1 MCDLIYN
8 IIEDNILILQGGRDI
23 VVPDNSRVIN
33 RVFTRTV
40 MDDLLKNGHNEIFD
54 VVVNRYVDDPEGKNH
69 GELISEIYSHLG
81 ESYRNEYYY
90 MNTLLNKLLVGIHS
104 VNTTTALS
112 QIRIADHIAD
122 FVMINGEGQVY
133 EIKSDLDNFERLSE
147 QLYDYYKAFSKV
159 SVLASEHERERIERI
174 LDKLGDMGDSVG
186 IYVLSEKDTI
196 FSRTS
201 GRQPKQYDEN
211 LDYKCIFALLRKKEY
226 ENIILQYYHELPQVA
241 PVFFYKS
248 CLEMFKEIPIL
259 EAQKLAF
266 QELKKRNKIS
276 KIVFD
281 NIPSELKAAIYFS
294 GLYKK
299 MPDLISMLNTTY
311 RR

>member
-1 MCDLIYN
+1 M
-8 IIEDNILILQGGRDI
+8 
-23 VVPDNSRVIN
+23 PDNSRVIN

-40 MDDLLKNGHNEIFD
+40 MNDLIKKGYSEIFD
-54 VVVNRYVDDPEGKNH
+54 VVVQRYIDDPEGKNH

-81 ESYRNEYYY
+81 DSYRNEYYY

-133 EIKSDLDNFERLSE
+133 EIKSDLDNFERLND

-159 SVLASEHERERIERI
+159 SVLASDHERERVEKV
-174 LDKLGDMGDSVG
+174 LDKMGDMGKSVG
-186 IYVLSEKDTI
+186 IYILSEKDTI
-196 FSRTS
+196 FSKNR
-201 GRQPKQYDEN
+201 GRPPKQYDEN

-226 ENIILQYYHELPQVA
+226 ENVILQYYHELPKVP
-241 PVFFYKS
+241 PVTFYKA
-248 CLEMFKEIPIL
+248 CLEMFRGIPIL
-259 EAQKLAF
+259 DAQNLAF
-266 QELKKRNKIS
+266 KELKKRNKIS

-281 NIPSELKAAIYFS
+281 DIPSELKAAVYFS

-299 MPDLISMLNTTY
+299 TPELISMLNTVY